1 MDGPRTD
8 PPHCARAMSEA
19 LSPSSSNPPVDPL
32 ADRLRRAIAHAFHAR
47 TDHDVTDEL
56 RDAVCAF
63 VRSQREVGTRIEEVV
78 IAVKAA
84 VDLADLRPIR
94 TIERRELTERRS
106 EEHTSELQSP
116 CNLVCRL

>member
-1 MDGPRTD
+1 MPTQSWTATEPTRRTRD
-8 PPHCARAMSEA
+8 RSMSEA
-19 LSPSSSNPPVDPL
+19 LTPSSSNPPVDPL

-63 VRSQREVGTRIEEVV
+63 VRGQREAGTRIEEVV

-94 TIERRELTERRS
+94 TIERRELTERVVTWCIS
-106 EEHTSELQSP
+106 EYY
-116 CNLVCRL
+116 RGD